1 MKKQKKCNGTLKEE
15 GKKPRAEKKDQEKV
29 AEEPPTGYIHV
40 RARRGQA
47 TDSHSLAERVQFI
60 LKHPPIFP
68 HKMIYCLQW
77 LERLAFCYYFCEIFR
92 NMVLSLFSKYF
103 LGVF

>member
-60 LKHPPIFP
+60 LNTHQFFHTKWFTAYNGWKGFLLLFLWDFQEYGIISIF
-68 HKMIYCLQW
+68 
-77 LERLAFCYYFCEIFR
+77 
-92 NMVLSLFSKYF
+92 
-103 LGVF
+103 

>member
-15 GKKPRAEKKDQEKV
+15 EKKSKAGKKGQKKL

-60 LKHPPIFP
+60 LKNPPIFP

-77 LERLAFCYYFCEIFR
+77 LERLFAIIFVIFR

>member
-77 LERLAFCYYFCEIFR
+77 LERLFAIIFVR
-92 NMVLSLFSKYF
+92 FSGIWYHLYF
-103 LGVF
+103 LNMF